1 MYIEGKAC
9 SLNHLVAALEKYNNR
24 VLTTTRMT
32 PCEASNDKPIPNV
45 IPSNKKV
52 PKFQVEDFVR
62 VPDKWNT
69 HSKSYT
75 TNWSRELLK

>member
-45 IPSNKKV
+45 IPSNKKSAQISSGR
-52 PKFQVEDFVR
+52 FC
-62 VPDKWNT
+62 
-69 HSKSYT
+69 KS
-75 TNWSRELLK
+75 S